1 MVTMTPL
8 NTMLDRMVT
17 LSRAMDQAWVNG
29 APETLGKT
37 AAQPAWVPALDA
49 WETEAEYVVQLD
61 LPGVNPEKVEIN
73 FEKNTLS
80 IRGERERGIVAPDKG
95 ELRVFFAERDRA
107 WEQDDPAYFSLSDAL
122 QHLGNVAFRAPV
134 PAYKH
139 SAAVFL
145 KMQGRL
151 PTDLTHPNSPSR
163 PSWERD
169 ILADC
174 AHRLGLPIV

>member
-95 ELRVFFAERDRA
+95 ELRVFFAERDWGTFTR
-107 WEQDDPAYFSLSDAL
+107 SLRFPQHVAGENITATFDAGVL
-122 QHLGNVAFRAPV
+122 TVRIPKTEAAKPRKIQITTPVEAKQVA
-134 PAYKH
+134 
-139 SAAVFL
+139 
-145 KMQGRL
+145 G
-151 PTDLTHPNSPSR
+151 
-163 PSWERD
+163 
-169 ILADC
+169 
-174 AHRLGLPIV
+174 